1 MNYTPLIFTVFSLLA
16 GMLLF
21 AIWSNIYVYA
31 QQSSS
36 PTLSASSPSAG
47 SSPIT
52 TISSQLKAKMCDP
65 SNPSL
70 KAVNTTESH
79 ICGIPKTVKPPSLPG
94 AAPPTSAVSSSAPP
108 SQKTVTKPTAVAN
121 IAAAPKKQQQI
132 ATTAGVTMAPVSNP
146 SNRSLSLSSPSAI
159 APQVKVVNQ
168 QQPPPILGINSTAG
182 QNYTF
187 ASSSPVV
194 ASDKLMYI
202 GYQGSSSTGDSSSSK
217 DKSSSDTKASHSDSS
232 SSKDR
237 SSSDTKAS
245 HGDSSSSKDKSSS
258 DTKASHGDSSSSKD
272 KSSSHIKSSI
282 HNDDGS
288 KSLSS
293 KISSIISD
301 SFNFKHSRYSDSNDD
316 SEESV
321 FGDNFFGG
329 DSFFSSDPTA
339 EASSSSSAA
348 AGDSGGASVASASS
362 STVGSGS
369 AASSSSTASS

>member
-16 GMLLF
+16 GILLF

-31 QQSSS
+31 QQLSS

-52 TISSQLKAKMCDP
+52 TISPQLKAKMCDP

-108 SQKTVTKPTAVAN
+108 SQQTVTKPTAVAN
-121 IAAAPKKQQQI
+121 VAAAPKKQQQI
-132 ATTAGVTMAPVSNP
+132 ATTNNNNDNKTVSPSTGGAARVTMAPVSNP

-159 APQVKVVNQ
+159 APQVKAVNQ
-168 QQPPPILGINSTAG
+168 QQQQPILGINSTAG

-202 GYQGSSSTGDSSSSK
+202 GYQGSSST
-217 DKSSSDTKASHSDSS
+217 
-232 SSKDR
+232 
-237 SSSDTKAS
+237 
-245 HGDSSSSKDKSSS
+245 GDSSSSKDKSSS

>member
-16 GMLLF
+16 SMLLF

-217 DKSSSDTKASHSDSS
+217 DKSSSDTKASH
-232 SSKDR
+232 
-237 SSSDTKAS
+237 
-245 HGDSSSSKDKSSS
+245 GDSSSSKDKSSS